1 MAYSDERASSA
12 KATRPLRAMVPRPIM
27 ALQAAGKTS
36 LRAIAEGL
44 NRQGIPTT
52 KGGEWTA
59 AQVLRVLNRVGVN
72 KSRIDKSEI

>member
-1 MAYSDERASSA
+1 
-12 KATRPLRAMVPRPIM
+12 M